1 LALLFCREADT
12 LSEIPEEDY
21 EDDGYE
27 KIDNIG
33 KKATYYKY

>member
-1 LALLFCREADT
+1 LFFREADT

-27 KIDNIG
+27 KIDKVG
-33 KKATYYKY
+33 RKPTYYKY